1 MKVRENSAI
10 ILRNLKGSEFLKSN
24 KADALVHV
32 LLGDK
37 EFKTKVRVKR
47 N

>member
-1 MKVRENSAI
+1 MRENSTTMF
-10 ILRNLKGSEFLKSN
+10 RNLKGSEFLKSN